1 MQTHSATCDLP
12 PPRQL
17 LPPPAMLLCVH
28 CAEEAYNTML
38 GDNFNYQEHDGNT
51 LHELLAGELHW

>member
-1 MQTHSATCDLP
+1 
-12 PPRQL
+12 
-17 LPPPAMLLCVH
+17 MLLCVH